1 MRYYNTVTKTV
12 AETYIDDATTVAWD
26 DVRVKHFFA
35 PLPIGHRLEYDVNGF
50 PLIVEIPLPTEA
62 ELLEQ
67 AKSSKLQ
74 QIEDDYIASEEQ
86 TVEVSGVVY
95 SGGMSSVEAI
105 DSYVRLNRLAGN
117 TTHNIWDVNG
127 VEHSLTDSEVDGV
140 ILAIGVQA
148 STNKFTKKNRKVAL
162 AVATT
167 IAEVEAI

>member
-1 MRYYNTVTKTV
+1 MIGIKPKT
-12 AETYIDDATTVAWD
+12 D
-26 DVRVKHFFA
+26 
-35 PLPIGHRLEYDVNGF
+35 
-50 PLIVEIPLPTEA
+50 A

-67 AKSSKLQ
+67 AKASKLQ

-86 TVEVSGVVY
+86 TVEVSGVIY
-95 SGGMSSVEAI
+95 FGGMSSVEAI
-105 DSYVRLNRLAGN
+105 DSYVRLNRLAGA
-117 TTHNIWDVNG
+117 TTHNIWDING
-127 VEHSLTDSEVDGV
+127 TEHTLTDIEADSV

>member
-1 MRYYNTVTKTV
+1 M
-12 AETYIDDATTVAWD
+12 I
-26 DVRVKHFFA
+26 
-35 PLPIGHRLEYDVNGF
+35 
-50 PLIVEIPLPTEA
+50 LINQAKI
-62 ELLEQ
+62 LEQ
-67 AKSSKLQ
+67 AKASKLQ

-86 TVEVSGVVY
+86 TVEVSDVIY
-95 SGGMSSVEAI
+95 SGGTSSVEAI

-148 STNKFTKKNRKVAL
+148 STNKFNKKNRKVAL

>member
-1 MRYYNTVTKTV
+1 MINTVKTQGDN
-12 AETYIDDATTVAWD
+12 Y
-26 DVRVKHFFA
+26 
-35 PLPIGHRLEYDVNGF
+35 LVNGSMAVPRADGNKDYEAVKQF
-50 PLIVEIPLPTEA
+50 IADGGIVEPEFTDA

-67 AKSSKLQ
+67 AKASKLQ

-86 TVEVSGVVY
+86 TVEVSGVIY

-127 VEHSLTDSEVDGV
+127 TEHTLTDVEADSV

-167 IAEVEAI
+167 ITEVEAI

>member
-1 MRYYNTVTKTV
+1 MQVQ
-12 AETYIDDATTVAWD
+12 
-26 DVRVKHFFA
+26 
-35 PLPIGHRLEYDVNGF
+35 EYKMI
-50 PLIVEIPLPTEA
+50 LINQAKI
-62 ELLEQ
+62 LEQ
-67 AKSSKLQ
+67 TKASKLK

-86 TVEVSGVVY
+86 TVEVSGVIY
-95 SGGMSSVEAI
+95 YGGTSSVEAI

-117 TTHNIWDVNG
+117 TTHNVWDVNG

-167 IAEVEAI
+167 IAEVEVI